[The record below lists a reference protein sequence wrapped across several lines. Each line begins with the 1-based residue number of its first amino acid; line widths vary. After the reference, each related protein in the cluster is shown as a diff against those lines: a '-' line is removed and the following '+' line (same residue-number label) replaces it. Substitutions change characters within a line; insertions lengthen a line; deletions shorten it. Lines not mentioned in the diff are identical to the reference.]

1 MLEAQYW
8 TDQEKYEVLT
18 EKAWSRNSLFFLS
31 SQEGKKVTFKHH
43 LFDILTAATQVSD
56 GIQNTKRN
64 DLDFSILFLLY
75 VRLKSYKHI
84 TV

>member
-18 EKAWSRNSLFFLS
+18 EKAWSRNSLFFFK
-31 SQEGKKVTFKHH
+31 QIGRKKIKVTFKHH
-43 LFDILTAATQVSD
+43 LFDILTAATQVSN

-64 DLDFSILFLLY
+64 DLDFSNIFLLY
-75 VRLKSYKHI
+75 V
-84 TV
+84 